1 MIHVCK
7 NPEMG
12 GGFHFL
18 AHGLQTTERT
28 AMGVRGRSDKFVKSV
43 ISLLDVPGVTM
54 FPLKL
59 HWDLLFL

>member
-18 AHGLQTTERT
+18 AHGLLVLLWCLNKTVKAFESVDEIIKGHQTR
-28 AMGVRGRSDKFVKSV
+28 A
-43 ISLLDVPGVTM
+43 
-54 FPLKL
+54 
-59 HWDLLFL
+59 LF

>member
-18 AHGLQTTERT
+18 AHGLNVFKNQLTPCDGSIFT
-28 AMGVRGRSDKFVKSV
+28 AVRRFD
-43 ISLLDVPGVTM
+43 IEPACSL
-54 FPLKL
+54 
-59 HWDLLFL
+59 